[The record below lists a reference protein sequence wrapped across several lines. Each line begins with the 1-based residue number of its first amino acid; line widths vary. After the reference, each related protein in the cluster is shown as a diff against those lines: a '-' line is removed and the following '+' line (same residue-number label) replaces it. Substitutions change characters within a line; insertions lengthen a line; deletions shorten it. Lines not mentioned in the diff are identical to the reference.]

1 MRSSTVLN
9 FPLQLVFLGGTK
21 CSLDR
26 PTVKQKDK
34 RRRVGR
40 TEELGY
46 REIKRD
52 RTMERH
58 VDTGTTGQG
67 DG

>member
-1 MRSSTVLN
+1 M
-9 FPLQLVFLGGTK
+9 FLGGTK

-40 TEELGY
+40 TVELGY